1 MQARW
6 KREYPS
12 FLPVEA
18 EPLPAWLQAPPRTEP
33 TRPTRYVW
41 IVVGMA
47 VVLGLVLGGGY
58 WLSHQR
64 QAPSARVVAS
74 PTAVTVELTETP
86 AAAPM
91 PQFAVG
97 LPALSGPTTS
107 GSVVAQPQVPAP
119 RPPPRLA
126 VGLPPITGQSPS
138 DAPAPEPVVEAP
150 PPAEP
155 LPSPAPIRQ
164 PHRKAS
170 AHQTSPVAGPGQ
182 SAGVVKF

>member
-1 MQARW
+1 MQAQQ
-6 KREYPS
+6 REYPA
-12 FLPVEA
+12 FLSIETK
-18 EPLPAWLQAPPRTEP
+18 PLPAWLPTVPRVEP
-33 TRPTRYVW
+33 ERPTRWVW
-41 IVVGMA
+41 IV
-47 VVLGLVLGGGY
+47 LGVALLFGFVIGGGY
-58 WLSHQR
+58 WLSQR
-64 QAPSARVVAS
+64 GAS
-74 PTAVTVELTETP
+74 PPGSPIKPARMAAVPPSDPPVSRLV
-86 AAAPM
+86 
-91 PQFAVG
+91 VG